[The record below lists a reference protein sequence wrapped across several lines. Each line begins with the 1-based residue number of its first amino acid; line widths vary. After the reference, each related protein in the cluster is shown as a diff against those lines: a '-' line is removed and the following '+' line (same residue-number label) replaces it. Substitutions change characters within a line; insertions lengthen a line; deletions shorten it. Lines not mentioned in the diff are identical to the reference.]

1 MDIKQ
6 RHKRLSELLIKYG
19 QDHLLAFWDE
29 LDNEG
34 KIGLLNQIERLD
46 FSRIK
51 VWVDQY
57 VRNASPRIIPEDLEP
72 PAYYPTK
79 PADAEQERKYDEAV
93 ALGESIISKGKV
105 AAFVVAG
112 GQGTRLGF
120 DGPKGNFPITP
131 VKNKT
136 LFRLFA
142 ESIMAVSRKYGVN
155 LKWYV
160 MASPLNY
167 ARTLGVFEENNYY
180 GLDQSNVFLFK
191 QGTLPG
197 FDFEGRVLLKNKEEV
212 VFLPDGHGGSLKAL
226 YESGAM
232 EDMRKRGIE
241 YISYFQVDNPLVNIF
256 DPLFIG
262 LHAIDGSEMSSK
274 ALIKTGP
281 GEKVGNFCM
290 IDGKLNVI
298 EYSDL
303 PDELAE
309 KRNPDGSLV
318 FQFGSIAI
326 HIIDVDF
333 IERLNLN
340 PDLSGLPLHR
350 AIKKIDCIDGKG
362 RHPDLSEPSEPNG
375 VKLETFVF
383 DALPLAG
390 KTIILQTVRSE
401 EFAPVKNAFGEK
413 SADASRKM
421 MTARAAAWLES
432 VGLNV
437 PRKSD
442 GSVDA
447 VIEIA
452 PGFALTKEQLVH
464 KKDRIPEI
472 RAGESVYLG

>member
-1 MDIKQ
+1 MDVKQ
-6 RHKRLSELLIKYG
+6 RRKRLSELLIKHG
-19 QDHLLAFWDE
+19 QGHLLAFWDE
-29 LDNEG
+29 LDDEG
-34 KIGLLNQIERLD
+34 KIRLLSQIERLD

-51 VWVDQY
+51 AWIGRY
-57 VRNASPRIIPEDLEP
+57 VRNPSPRVIPEDLEP
-72 PAYYPTK
+72 PTYYPSN
-79 PADAEQERKYDEAV
+79 PADAEQESKYGKAV
-93 ALGESIISKGKV
+93 ALGESMISKGKV

-120 DGPKGNFPITP
+120 EGPKGDFPITP

-142 ESIMAVSRKYGVN
+142 ETIMAASRKYGVDLN
-155 LKWYV
+155 WYV

-167 ARTLGVFEENNYY
+167 AQTLEVFEENNYY
-180 GLDQSNVFLFK
+180 GLDESNVFLFE
-191 QGTLPG
+191 QGSLPS
-197 FDFEGRVLLKNKEEV
+197 FDFEGRMLLKNKAEL

-226 YESGAM
+226 CQSGAI
-232 EDMRKRGIE
+232 EDMRKCGIE
-241 YISYFQVDNPLVNIF
+241 YVSYFQVDNPMVNIF

-281 GEKVGNFCM
+281 REKVGNFCM

-326 HIIDVDF
+326 HIINVDF
-333 IERLNLN
+333 IERLNLE
-340 PDLSGLPLHR
+340 GFALPLHR
-350 AIKKIDCIDGKG
+350 AIKKINCVDGKG
-362 RHPDLSEPSEPNG
+362 RHPDLSGPSQPNG

-383 DALPLAG
+383 DALPLAR
-390 KTIILQTVRSE
+390 KIVILQTVRNE
-401 EFAPVKNAFGEK
+401 EFAPVKNASGEK
-413 SADASRKM
+413 SADASRQM

-432 VGLNV
+432 VGLYL
-437 PRKSD
+437 PRSSD

-452 PGFALTKEQLVH
+452 PCFALTKDELVRKKNQL
-464 KKDRIPEI
+464 PEI
-472 RAGESVYLG
+472 KAGESVYLG